1 MNIFFTII
9 LALLFTKPVV
19 RDNATISGNTN
30 SRQGKLEIYSVT
42 WSYWDYY
49 YTNYANVS
57 WNVTGGSIIA
67 SDKHSVTVQW
77 NNLEGYEDATG
88 QVSVSEDL
96 TGQSGDLIV
105 TVVNDTQ
112 GPSQFCNGVLTA
124 GNCN

>member
-96 TGQSGDLIV
+96 T
-105 TVVNDTQ
+105 
-112 GPSQFCNGVLTA
+112 
-124 GNCN
+124 